1 MNYPVLVGAGHE
13 NIQEAYGPMWGIP
26 VTIIIGRD
34 GKIAKKQS
42 GIRTRRAVRARDQDA
57 SARTPNLPTVV

>member
-13 NIQEAYGPMWGIP
+13 NVQEAYGPMWGVP
-26 VTIIIGRD
+26 VTVIIGRD

-42 GIRTRRAVRARDQDA
+42 GIRTLEQFDREIKR
-57 SARTPNLPTVV
+57 LL